1 MTLADTITS
10 ELEREATS
18 TRNLLQLIPNDKLTW
33 KPHETSMTLGLLAN
47 HIATLPGGIAQVGA
61 LDHLDYENFTPP
73 SQPESTAAVVGAF
86 NDGVKQAVGII
97 GGMSDAD
104 LMKNWSLNKGGSA
117 VFSVSRAGLFRTIL
131 LNHLYHH
138 RGQLSVY
145 LRMLGVRMPSIYGPS
160 ADENPFG

>member
-1 MTLADTITS
+1 MSLADTITS
-10 ELEREATS
+10 ELEREATT

-47 HIATLPGGIAQVGA
+47 HIATLPGGIAQVGT
-61 LDHLDYENFTPP
+61 LDTFGVENLTPP
-73 SQPESTAAVVGAF
+73 PQPESITAIVAAF
-86 NDGVKQAVGII
+86 DESVTQAIGII
-97 GGMSDAD
+97 GGMNDAE
-104 LMKNWSLNKGGSA
+104 LMKNWSLTKGDQA
-117 VFSVSRAGLFRTIL
+117 IFSVPRIVLFRTIL

-160 ADENPFG
+160 ADENPFI